1 MSAVDV
7 DRILDD
13 RVLSEVDARL
23 AEADALLTSRWP
35 GLIPGVQPVHTVY
48 VPIDA
53 YRRGLAVDWGRA
65 ALASAR
71 QANPAAGQE
80 VDEAAVVAVAAA
92 VGLPDD
98 AGLARAVVAKLRSAP
113 IEDLRLDAED
123 GYGDHPERE
132 SADVVEAATILAGEV
147 ADGTAP
153 SRVGIRFKCLE
164 APTRRRGLESL
175 ELFLSTLLR
184 QAGRLPQGLRL
195 TCPKVTS
202 VEQVA
207 VMASVL
213 EHLEVGL
220 GLAAGTLTFEVQA
233 ETPQVVLCADGT
245 ITAARMLDAGQGR
258 ISGVH
263 YGTYDY
269 SAALGVDGAY
279 QASDHPVADQAKDLL
294 QLALAG
300 TAVELSDGSTNLVPD
315 GPGAV
320 HAWREHARLVTRH
333 LRRGIRQGWDLHP
346 AQLVTR
352 YLATYAYYRDGYE
365 ATASRLSAYLG
376 GVGGDVMDEPAT
388 ARALAAFLMRGVACG
403 ALSAAE
409 LAMAA
414 PELDLAAVTALAR

>member
-1 MSAVDV
+1 M
-7 DRILDD
+7 
-13 RVLSEVDARL
+13 
-23 AEADALLTSRWP
+23 
-35 GLIPGVQPVHTVY
+35 
-48 VPIDA
+48 
-53 YRRGLAVDWGRA
+53 
-65 ALASAR
+65 
-71 QANPAAGQE
+71 
-80 VDEAAVVAVAAA
+80 
-92 VGLPDD
+92 PDD
-98 AGLARAVVAKLRSAP
+98 AGLVGAVVAKLRSAP

-123 GYGDHPERE
+123 GYGDHPDRE
-132 SADVVEAATILAGEV
+132 SADVIEAATTLAAEV
-147 ADGTAP
+147 VDGTAP
-153 SRVGIRFKCLE
+153 ARVGIRFKCLE
-164 APTRRRGLESL
+164 SPTRRRGLESL

-184 QAGRLPQGLRL
+184 EAGSLPSGLRL

-213 EHLEVGL
+213 EQLEVGL
-220 GLAAGTLTFEVQA
+220 GLSARTLTFEVQA
-233 ETPQVVLCADGT
+233 ETPQVILGADGT
-245 ITAARMLDAGQGR
+245 ITAARMLEAGEGR

-300 TAVELSDGSTNLVPD
+300 TPVELSDGSTNLVPE

-320 HAWREHARLVTRH
+320 HAWSEHARLVTRH

-346 AQLVTR
+346 AHLVTR
-352 YLATYAYYRDGYE
+352 YLATYAHYRNGYE
-365 ATASRLSAYLG
+365 ATASRLAAYLG
-376 GVGGDVMDEPAT
+376 GVEGDVMDEPAT
-388 ARALAAFLMRGVACG
+388 ARALAAFLVRGLACG

-409 LAMAA
+409 IGSAA